1 MKQECDKL
9 LLVIKMFNKKFKEL
23 RMFIFCVFLFLI
35 FTTIALICFI
45 NKDMKKAI
53 IMLVLSFVALSLL
66 LGRYNIILFD
76 QSVILYEWK
85 IFAMLPINVEYNDIQ
100 SVEIKSNHHVVVKH
114 KKKTHVYVFNALKF
128 VESLEKKR
136 K

>member
-1 MKQECDKL
+1 
-9 LLVIKMFNKKFKEL
+9 MFNKKFKEL
-23 RMFIFCVFLFLI
+23 RMFIFCMLLFLT
-35 FTTIALICFI
+35 FTTIALICFLS
-45 NKDMKKAI
+45 KDMKKAI

-85 IFAMLPINVEYNDIQ
+85 ILAMLPINVEYNDIQ

>member
-1 MKQECDKL
+1 
-9 LLVIKMFNKKFKEL
+9 MFNKKFKEL
-23 RMFIFCVFLFLI
+23 RMFIFCVLLFLV
-35 FTTIALICFI
+35 FSTVSLLCFI
-45 NKDMKKAI
+45 SKDTRKAI
-53 IMLVLSFVALSLL
+53 IMLVMSFVALSLL

-85 IFAMLPINVEYNDIQ
+85 IFAMLPINVEYKDIDTI
-100 SVEIKSNHHVVVKH
+100 EMKSNHHVVVKH

-128 VESLEKKR
+128 VESLEKKIQ